1 MHSACWRHSV
11 SPGQGRLPRP
21 GVAPLGIFLSLCAIL
36 AVVVLFAACGRR
48 PLEPVAV
55 IARAPHGSEPMPEA
69 VAALPSLGFTA
80 GIVAH
85 HEEAALRTALDAAQ
99 KVGLKLF
106 VGDPRLLTWDF
117 PLDSALA
124 QAERMA
130 GRFAAHPACA
140 GYWLGV
146 VADTALFRRAAT
158 LRQQLASHDRVHT
171 VLVGL
176 TGYGLDHARRPVR
189 YTLRPLEQFT
199 AIVRPPVIPFDQ
211 HGIEGG
217 APAPDFFANLAAAR
231 EAALAARLPWWGTV
245 FEAHGSDDMGP
256 RDNYLRFQAMCL
268 LAHGAAGVE
277 YVLDWA
283 TLRAWSAA
291 RGPLPPAARAI
302 AEINT
307 TVAAWSPV
315 LSRTR
320 CTAVYHSDPV
330 PSGGQRVNLQGI
342 VYRIDGEFVTLG
354 LFRGK
359 SKRDQYVL
367 VVNRNYSRGAKPKL
381 FFSRQVKG
389 LEEIAPEGLT
399 RQVVRFAPEE
409 SAREL
414 PVLLKAGGG
423 RLFRLV
429 T

>member
-1 MHSACWRHSV
+1 MRSACLRRSV
-11 SPGQGRLPRP
+11 ARGRGRLPRP
-21 GVAPLGIFLSLCAIL
+21 GVAPLGTCFALSVVV
-36 AVVVLFAACGRR
+36 AVVVFFAACGKR
-48 PLEPVAV
+48 PPEPVAV
-55 IARAPHGSEPMPEA
+55 IARAPQGSEPLPEA
-69 VAALPSLGFTA
+69 VATLSSLGFTVA
-80 GIVAH
+80 IVTH
-85 HEEAALRTALDAAQ
+85 HDETALRAALDAAQ

-130 GRFAAHPACA
+130 GRLAPHPACA
-140 GYWLGV
+140 GYWLGT

-158 LRQQLASHDRVHT
+158 LRQHLASRDRMHK

-176 TGYGLDHARRPVR
+176 TGYGPDQTRRPVR
-189 YTLRPLEQFT
+189 YTLQPLEQFA

-211 HGIEGG
+211 QGIEGG

-268 LAHGAAGVE
+268 LAHGATGVE

-283 TLRAWSAA
+283 TLRAWGAA
-291 RGPLPPAARAI
+291 RGPLPPAARAV
-302 AEINT
+302 AEINA

-320 CTAVYHSDPV
+320 SVAVYHSDPV
-330 PSGGQRVNLQGI
+330 PTGGQRVNLQGI
-342 VYRIDGEFVTLG
+342 VYRIDGDFVTLG

-359 SKRDQYVL
+359 SRRDQYVM

-389 LEEIAPEGLT
+389 LQEIAPEGVT

-409 SAREL
+409 SSRAL
-414 PVLLKAGGG
+414 AVLLKAGGG